1 MTQASL
7 GFTLQDD
14 GGLALTAHS
23 AHHGDVKTLTP
34 LSLTLALVLCL
45 DPLGTVA
52 PAQVTI
58 DTTAFNTAGA
68 VTVLDLLQNAVPGLQ
83 VTAVNGPGGVVTL
96 RIRGTGSVNGSNDP
110 LIVVDGVPLSPGGG
124 LSLGNDPLEFL
135 DPADIASVAVVKDGT
150 AARYGRGSNGVIL
163 ITTKSGSGTPRV
175 EYGGSY
181 STATITRLP
190 SVLSTNQFRAA
201 VARYDTAGLS
211 QLGGANTDWLGLI
224 DQTGSGETH
233 HASLSGG
240 TGSSAYRLGAGY
252 TDANGVLDGSSTRRI
267 SLGIDYRQRLDQDRL
282 DLRVALRGA
291 RLLDG
296 FTPGGVLEN
305 AVAMGPT
312 QPVYDATAA
321 TGYANWPGN
330 TLTSADNPVEILRTS
345 SDQATI
351 DRGTGSL
358 AVAYD
363 FSRIR
368 PLRGLRGGLTLG
380 FDAAQASRVAFS
392 PNNIHSE
399 TKTGEDGSFA
409 EVDPR
414 TGTTLVDASLGYVPP
429 RAVGP
434 GRADF
439 TLGYAWWYSSS
450 RVSLTSVTGL
460 STNLLGP
467 NGIPTSNLPP
477 SVGLATDHEGM
488 RSVYGGMRYDVD
500 DRYFFAAGL
509 RRDGTSRF
517 DRDHAWATFP
527 WVAASWRAL
536 SGPGDLT
543 VRASWGR
550 SGNEELGPGIT
561 LSGLV
566 SCPLACLVVDP
577 NLTWETSRTVDLG
590 GDLGLAGGRFT
601 GSLDWYDKRNDGA
614 ILFIPVPVGPGF
626 TNYVLSNAGAV
637 RNRGIELGL
646 TAALVRPASRGGFAW
661 TATFTA
667 AHNAND
673 LVSINSPA
681 LVFSTRILTGPIAGG
696 VGSTIQVLEPG
707 QPVNSFFA
715 CRQEYSGGKPVE
727 GHYLTL
733 AGVDTT
739 ACALG
744 LNTVAEH
751 DPAPHWMFGLTS
763 RVTYGRLA
771 LSVSLRAWVGNYVYD
786 NAASALGDYGALAS
800 GSAPLNLSSSV
811 LTTGFVTQQLLS
823 DYYVENGSFLRL
835 DDLMVGYTFPWQG
848 EALRVYVDVRN
859 VFTITGYRGVDPA
872 SVVNGIDNGV
882 YPPSRVFTGGL
893 TVRL

>member
-1 MTQASL
+1 M
-7 GFTLQDD
+7 
-14 GGLALTAHS
+14 
-23 AHHGDVKTLTP
+23 KTPTVGILK
-34 LSLTLALVLCL
+34 LALVLCL

-58 DTTAFNTAGA
+58 DTTAFNPAAA
-68 VTVLDLLQNAVPGLQ
+68 VTVLELLQNAVPGLQ
-83 VTAVNGPGGVVTL
+83 VTTANGPGGVVTL

-110 LIVVDGVPLSPGGG
+110 LIVVDGVPLTSGGG

-135 DPADIASVAVVKDGT
+135 DPADIASITVVKDGT
-150 AARYGRGSNGVIL
+150 AARYGRGANGVIL
-163 ITTKSGSGTPRV
+163 ITTKSGSGPPHV
-175 EYGGSY
+175 EYGGSF
-181 STATITRLP
+181 STASATRLP
-190 SVLSTNQFRAA
+190 SVLSASQFRAA
-201 VARYDTAGLS
+201 VAQYDTAALS
-211 QLGGANTDWLGLI
+211 QLGSANTDWLELI
-224 DQTGSGETH
+224 DQSGTGQTH
-233 HASLSGG
+233 HAALSGG

-330 TLTSADNPVEILRTS
+330 TLTSADNPVEMLRTS

-351 DRGTGSL
+351 DRSAGRL
-358 AVAYD
+358 AVGYD
-363 FSRIR
+363 FSRIS
-368 PLRGLRGGLTLG
+368 PLRGLRGDLTLG
-380 FDAAQASRVAFS
+380 YDAAQASRVAFF

-399 TKTGEDGSFA
+399 TKTGEDGSFG
-409 EVDPR
+409 EVDPH
-414 TGTTLVDASLGYVPP
+414 TGATLVDASLGYAPLRP
-429 RAVGP
+429 IGP
-434 GRADF
+434 GRVEIA
-439 TLGYAWWYSSS
+439 LGYSWWHSSS

-467 NGIPTSNLPP
+467 NGIPTSALPP
-477 SVGLATDHEGM
+477 SVGVATDREGV
-488 RSVYGGMRYDVD
+488 RSVYGRVSYDVD
-500 DRYFFAAGL
+500 DRYLFTAGL

-517 DRDHAWATFP
+517 DRDHSWATFP
-527 WVAASWRAL
+527 WLTAAWRAAS
-536 SGPGDLT
+536 GPRDLT
-543 VRASWGR
+543 IRASWGK

-561 LSGLV
+561 LPGSV
-566 SCPLACLVVDP
+566 SCPLGGCLIVDP

-590 GDLGLAGGRFT
+590 ADVGLAAGRLT
-601 GSLDWYDKRNDGA
+601 GSLDWYDKRNDGV
-614 ILFIPVPVGPGF
+614 IFLIPVPAGPGL
-626 TNYVLSNAGAV
+626 TNFVLTNAGVV
-637 RNRGIELGL
+637 RNRGIELGV
-646 TAALVRPASRGGFAW
+646 TAALTRREGLVW
-661 TATFTA
+661 TATVTA
-667 AHNAND
+667 AHNANE

-681 LVFSTRILTGPIAGG
+681 LGSSQILTGSIAGG

-715 CRQEYSGGKPVE
+715 CRQVYSGGKPVE
-727 GHYLTL
+727 GHYQTL

-751 DPAPHWMFGLTS
+751 DPAPHWMLGLTS
-763 RVTYGRLA
+763 RVTYRRLD

-786 NAASALGDYGALAS
+786 NAASALGNYGALTS
-800 GSAPLNLSSSV
+800 GSSPFNLSSSV

-872 SVVNGIDNGV
+872 SLVNGIDNGV